1 MVASNPTSNKKMKQN
16 NKRHIL
22 MRYAIVVGIMLLF
35 SATIVWKLFK
45 TTTMQAAEWNM
56 KADQVLT
63 DTIPI
68 EPERGKLLADNGT
81 VLAANL
87 QYYVVRIDWF
97 TDGIKEDSLM
107 KDIGPL
113 CDSLA
118 AFDQSMTALQWK
130 QKLLQDRKDILD
142 KAKRPGPNGKKGRKN
157 RAYKLFPYMLTHKEY
172 ERIRQ
177 FPFLRRPK
185 NKNGFYYEKHSRRIK
200 PYGDMAARSIG
211 SVGQDSLSTSIH
223 GRSGLEM
230 ALDSLL
236 YGKPGIAKH
245 IQLTNGIV
253 PAESVP
259 AVKGYDVTTTINV
272 QLQDIVENELNYMCL
287 ETGAEWGT
295 CVLMEV
301 ATGEIKAISNLE
313 RTDDGDYVEGVNHA
327 VLGYEPGSV
336 VKTISMMVA
345 LEDGIVDNID
355 QPIATGSDWMYA
367 GRNISDRPHGAAT
380 RTPREIIETSSNI
393 GMAKLIV
400 KDYGH
405 NPGGFR
411 KRLEQMGFFEPFNS
425 GIAGESTPNFPVLG
439 NKNWD
444 RLSLTRQAYGYATT
458 IPPLYTLAMYNAIAN
473 DGKFVRPH
481 LVKKLSR
488 EGEPDSIIPVS
499 YVRKQVCS
507 PDNAAKLRIM
517 LHDVVWGSHGT
528 ARKWVQDSNV
538 VIAGKTG
545 TAFTNAGGQ
554 YGGMKRLAFCGFF
567 PYDKPKY
574 SCIVLM
580 LGADRGAGASSGM
593 VLKNVAHKMYALGLL
608 DTNHSYAAAGAGKS
622 SKGDKNYPTLFAS
635 MTDHAANNVKQG
647 LGMTTAHRYARPAK
661 QEKGVPN
668 VIGLDIR
675 QAIMLL
681 EKAGLKVSFEGSGMV
696 TSQSLAAGSNYTRG
710 QRINLRLRNS

>member
-1 MVASNPTSNKKMKQN
+1 MRQN

-22 MRYAIVVGIMLLF
+22 VRYGIVVGFMLLF
-35 SATIVWKLFK
+35 SAIIVWDLFK
-45 TTTMQAAEWNM
+45 TTTLQGKEWNE
-56 KADQVLT
+56 KANSVLMT
-63 DTIPI
+63 TTAI

-81 VLAANL
+81 VIAANL
-87 QYYVVRIDWF
+87 QYYVPRIDWF
-97 TDGIKEDSLM
+97 TGGIKEDSLM

-113 CDSLA
+113 SDSLA
-118 AFDQSMTALQWK
+118 AFDPSMTATEWK
-130 QKLLQDRKDILD
+130 KKILEDRKNILD
-142 KAKRPGPNGKKGRKN
+142 EAKKVYPDGKKGKKN

-177 FPFLRRPK
+177 FPFLRRDK

-200 PYGDMAARSIG
+200 PYGGLAARSIG
-211 SVGQDSLSTSIH
+211 NVGQNEKSSSVH
-223 GRSGLEM
+223 GHSGLEM

-236 YGKPGIAKH
+236 YGQPGEAKN

-253 PAESVP
+253 SAESLP
-259 AVKGYDVTTTINV
+259 AVKGYDITTTINV
-272 QLQDIVENELNYMCL
+272 HLQDIVENELNDMCL
-287 ETGAEWGT
+287 ETGAVWGT

-313 RTDDGDYVEGVNHA
+313 RNPTTGEYVEGVNHA

-345 LEDGIVDNID
+345 LEDGIVNDIE
-355 QPIATGSDWMYA
+355 QPIPTGSDWMYA

-400 KDYGH
+400 KDYGN

-411 KRLEQMGFFEPFNS
+411 KRLEEMGFFEPFNT
-425 GIAGESTPNFPVLG
+425 GIGGEMVPNFPVLG

-444 RLSLTRQAYGYATT
+444 KLSLTRQAYGYATT

-488 EGEPDSIIPVS
+488 EGEPDSIIPVT
-499 YVRKQVCS
+499 YIRKQVCS
-507 PDNAAKLRIM
+507 PDNARKLRLM
-517 LHDVVWGSHGT
+517 LHDVVWGDHGT
-528 ARKWVQDSNV
+528 ARHWVKDSCV
-538 VIAGKTG
+538 EIAGKTG
-545 TAFTNAGGQ
+545 TAFTNASGQ
-554 YGGMKRLAFCGFF
+554 YGAQKRLAFCGFF

-580 LGADRGAGASSGM
+580 LGADRGAGACSGM
-593 VLKNVAHKMYALGLL
+593 VLKNIARKMYARGLLGLTP
-608 DTNHSYAAAGAGKS
+608 DYATDNNKGK
-622 SKGDKNYPTLFAS
+622 KDKNKDVKNYPTLFAS
-635 MTDHAANNVKQG
+635 MNDNATKTIKKSLGVKN
-647 LGMTTAHRYARPAK
+647 THRYARPAK
-661 QEKGVPN
+661 VEKGVPD
-668 VIGLDIR
+668 VVGLNIR
-675 QAIMLL
+675 EAIKLL
-681 EKAGLKVSFEGSGMV
+681 EDAGLIVNFTGSGMV
-696 TSQSLAAGSNYTRG
+696 TGQSLSAGSQYARG
-710 QRINLRLRNS
+710 QHIQLRLRNS

>member
-1 MVASNPTSNKKMKQN
+1 MKQN

-22 MRYAIVVGIMLLF
+22 ARYAIVVGIMLAF
-35 SATIVWKLFK
+35 STTIVWNLFK
-45 TTTMQAAEWNM
+45 TTAVQAGEWNK
-56 KADQVLT
+56 KANSVLT
-63 DTIPI
+63 STTPI

-87 QYYVVRIDWF
+87 QYYVLRIDWF
-97 TDGIKEDSLM
+97 TEGIKPDTLM

-118 AFDQSMTALQWK
+118 AFDNSMTAAQWK
-130 QKLLQDRKDILD
+130 QKILSDRKDILD
-142 KAKRPGPNGKKGRKN
+142 AAKNPAPGKKARKN
-157 RAYKLFPYMLTHKEY
+157 RAYKLFPYMLTHNEY
-172 ERIRQ
+172 ERVRQ
-177 FPFLRRPK
+177 FPFLRRAT
-185 NKNGFYYEKHSRRIK
+185 NKNGFYTEKHNRRIK

-211 SVGQDSLSTSIH
+211 NVGEDSLSSSIH

-236 YGKPGIAKH
+236 YGKPGIAQS

-253 PAESVP
+253 RAESVP
-259 AVKGYDVTTTINV
+259 AVKGYDITTTINV
-272 QLQDIVENELNYMCL
+272 QLQDIVENELNDMCV
-287 ETGAEWGT
+287 ESGADWGT

-313 RTDDGDYVEGVNHA
+313 LNKATGEYVEGVNHA

-345 LEDGIVDNID
+345 LEDGIVTDINA
-355 QPIATGSDWMYA
+355 PIATGSDWMYA

-400 KDYGH
+400 KDYGQ

-411 KRLEQMGFFEPFNS
+411 KRLEGMGFFEPFNS
-425 GIAGESTPNFPVLG
+425 GIGGEMVPNYPVLG

-444 RLSLTRQAYGYATT
+444 KLSLTRQAYGYATT
-458 IPPLYTLAMYNAIAN
+458 IPPLYTLAIYNAIAN

-481 LVKKLSR
+481 LFKKLSR
-488 EGEPDSIIPVS
+488 EGEPDSIIPVT

-507 PDNAAKLRIM
+507 PENAQKLRIM
-517 LHDVVWGSHGT
+517 LRDVVWGSHGT
-528 ARKWVQDSNV
+528 ARHWVQDDKV
-538 VIAGKTG
+538 EIAGKTG
-545 TAFTNAGGQ
+545 TAFINASGQ
-554 YGGMKRLAFCGFF
+554 YGAKKRLAFCGFF

-580 LGADRGAGASSGM
+580 LGADRGAGACSGM
-593 VLKNVAHKMYALGLL
+593 VLKNIARKMYARGLL
-608 DTNHSYAAAGAGKS
+608 ESAPNYVTIDIDK
-622 SKGDKNYPTLFAS
+622 KDVKNYATLFAS
-635 MTDHAANNVKQG
+635 MNDYSANNINRG
-647 LGMTTAHRYARPAK
+647 LNLQSTHRFARPAK
-661 QEKGVPN
+661 VEKGVPG
-668 VIGLDIR
+668 VIGLNIR
-675 QAIMLL
+675 EAIKVL
-681 EKAGLKVSFEGSGMV
+681 EDAGLTVSFTGSGMV
-696 TSQSLAAGSNYTRG
+696 TNQSLAAGSPYSRG
-710 QRINLRLRNS
+710 QRIYLRLRNS

>member
-1 MVASNPTSNKKMKQN
+1 MKNN

-35 SATIVWKLFK
+35 SITIIWSMFK
-45 TTTMQAAEWNM
+45 TTVVQAAEWNR
-56 KADQVLT
+56 KADLVLT
-63 DTIPI
+63 DTISI

-87 QYYVVRIDWF
+87 QYYVLRIDWF
-97 TDGIKEDSLM
+97 TDGIKEDTLM

-118 AFDQSMTALQWK
+118 AFDPSMTAVQWK
-130 QKLLQDRKDILD
+130 QKLLQDRRNILD
-142 KAKRPGPNGKKGRKN
+142 AAKQVGPDGKKGRKN
-157 RAYKLFPYMLTHKEY
+157 RAYRLFTRMLTHNEY
-172 ERIRQ
+172 ERVRR
-177 FPFLRRPK
+177 FPFLRRAK
-185 NKNGFYYEKHSRRIK
+185 NKNGFYYEKHSRRMK
-200 PYGDMAARSIG
+200 PYGDMASRSIG
-211 SVGQDSLSTSIH
+211 NVGQDSLSSSIH

-259 AVKGYDVTTTINV
+259 AVCGYDITTTINV
-272 QLQDIVENELNYMCL
+272 QLQDIVENELNNMCI

-313 RTDDGDYVEGVNHA
+313 LNKTTGEYVEGVNHA

-345 LEDGIVDNID
+345 LEDGIVTDINK
-355 QPIATGSDWMYA
+355 PIPTGSDWMYA

-400 KDYGH
+400 QDYGK

-411 KRLEQMGFFEPFNS
+411 KRLEQMGFFEPFNT
-425 GIAGESTPNFPVLG
+425 GIGGETTPNFPVLG
-439 NKNWD
+439 DKNWD

-488 EGEPDSIIPVS
+488 EGEPDSIIPVT

-507 PDNAAKLRIM
+507 PDNAGKLRQM
-517 LHDVVWGSHGT
+517 LYDVVWGKAGT
-528 ARKWVQDSNV
+528 ARKWVQDDKV
-538 VIAGKTG
+538 KIAGKTG
-545 TAFTNAGGQ
+545 TAFTNASGQ
-554 YGGMKRLAFCGFF
+554 YGAVKRLAFCGFF
-567 PYDKPKY
+567 PYKKPKY

-580 LGADRGAGASSGM
+580 LGADRGAGASSGI
-593 VLKNVAHKMYALGLL
+593 VLKNIARKMYARGLL
-608 DTNHSYAAAGAGKS
+608 GVPTVGVVA
-622 SKGDKNYPTLFAS
+622 DKDNDKDAKYYPTLFAS
-635 MTDHAANNVKQG
+635 MNDRSANHLKRGFG
-647 LGMTTAHRYARPAK
+647 LSSVHQYARPPKA
-661 QEKGVPN
+661 EKGVPN
-668 VIGLDIR
+668 VLGLDIR
-675 QAIMLL
+675 EAIKML
-681 EKAGLKVSFEGSGMV
+681 EDAGLTVHFTGAGMV
-696 TSQSLAAGSNYTRG
+696 TGQSLSAGSTYTRG
-710 QRINLRLRNS
+710 QRIDLRLRNH

>member
-1 MVASNPTSNKKMKQN
+1 MKQN

-22 MRYAIVVGIMLLF
+22 ARYAIVVGLMLLF
-35 SATIVWKLFK
+35 SSAIAWSLFK
-45 TTTMQAAEWNM
+45 TTVVQAAEWNK
-56 KADQVLT
+56 KANSVLT
-63 DTIPI
+63 STSAI

-87 QYYVVRIDWF
+87 QYYVLRIDWF
-97 TDGIKEDSLM
+97 TEGIKVDSLM

-113 CDSLA
+113 SDSLA
-118 AFDQSMTALQWK
+118 VFDNSMTAAQWK
-130 QKLLQDRKDILD
+130 QKILSDRKSILD
-142 KAKRPGPNGKKGRKN
+142 AAEKVGPGGKKGKKN

-172 ERIRQ
+172 ERVRQ
-177 FPFLRRPK
+177 FPFLRRAK
-185 NKNGFYYEKHSRRIK
+185 NKNGFYTEKHNRRIK

-211 SVGQDSLSTSIH
+211 NVGQNETSSSIH
-223 GRSGLEM
+223 GHSGLEM

-236 YGKPGIAKH
+236 YGRPGVARN
-245 IQLTNGIV
+245 IQLTHGIV
-253 PAESVP
+253 RAESVP
-259 AVKGYDVTTTINV
+259 AVKGYDITTTINV
-272 QLQDIVENELNYMCL
+272 QLQDIVENELNKMCI
-287 ETGAEWGT
+287 ETGSKWGT

-313 RTDDGDYVEGVNHA
+313 LNEETGKYVEGINHA

-345 LEDGIVDNID
+345 LEDGIVNDINA
-355 QPIATGSDWMYA
+355 PIATGSDWTYA

-393 GMAKLIV
+393 GMAKIIV
-400 KDYGH
+400 KDYGQ

-411 KRLEQMGFFEPFNS
+411 KRLEEMGFFEPFHT
-425 GIAGESTPNFPVLG
+425 GIGGETTPNFPVLG

-444 RLSLTRQAYGYATT
+444 KLSLTRQAYGYATT

-488 EGEPDSIIPVS
+488 EGEPDSIIPVT

-507 PDNAAKLRIM
+507 PENAAKLRQM
-517 LHDVVWGSHGT
+517 LYDVVWGSHGT
-528 ARKWVQDSNV
+528 ARHWVQDERV
-538 VIAGKTG
+538 KIAGKTG

-554 YGGMKRLAFCGFF
+554 YGGQKRLAFCGFF
-567 PYDKPKY
+567 PYEKPKY

-593 VLKNVAHKMYALGLL
+593 VLKNIALKMYANGLL
-608 DTNHSYAAAGAGKS
+608 DITSDNLAAGAADNDK
-622 SKGDKNYPTLFAS
+622 KNYPTLFAS
-635 MTDHAANNVKQG
+635 WNDNAMNNIKRG
-647 LGMTTAHRYARPAK
+647 LNVNTAHRYARPPKVA
-661 QEKGVPN
+661 KGVPN

-675 QAIMLL
+675 QAIKVL
-681 EKAGLKVSFEGSGMV
+681 EDAGLTVNFTGSGMV
-696 TSQSLAAGSNYTRG
+696 TSQSLAAGSGFTRG
-710 QRINLRLRNS
+710 QRINLHLRNS